1 MITLENERFTAT
13 IGTKGGELHSLFN
26 KELNLEY
33 IWNGDPTHW
42 PRHTPVLFPI
52 VGGLK
57 DDSFIYEGQEYSLI
71 KHGFARDMDFEVEE
85 STATTAT
92 FLLKSND
99 ETLKSYP
106 FHFEL
111 RHIYRLEGNSIT
123 QTYEVKN
130 PTVSQMFFSLG
141 AHPAFKVPLVENT
154 GYTDYYLQFEKAEN
168 SLRWTL
174 DGNILVEPV
183 PYFQNQD
190 KLPLKHDLFY
200 DDAVIFKDLKSETI
214 SIRSDKTPHGLHYHF
229 AGFPY
234 MGIWAAK
241 DAPFVCIEPWC
252 GIPDSATHDKKLEHK
267 EGIIELPPLEKWS
280 KSLTIEAF

>member
-1 MITLENERFTAT
+1 MITLENEGFVAS
-13 IGTKGGELHSLFN
+13 IDTKGGELHSFFSKTN
-26 KELNLEY
+26 GLEY
-33 IWNGDPTHW
+33 LWNGDPEYW

-57 DDSFIYEGQEYSLI
+57 DDSFFYNGQEYSLI

-85 STATTAT
+85 VSATAVT
-92 FLLKSND
+92 LVLKSND

-111 RHIYRLEGNSIT
+111 RHIYQLDDNRIT
-123 QTYEVKN
+123 LTYEVKN
-130 PTVSQMFFSLG
+130 PSVTEMFFSLG
-141 AHPAFKVPLVENT
+141 AHPAFKVPLLEGTN
-154 GYTDYYLQFEKAEN
+154 YTDYYLEFEKKET
-168 SLRWTL
+168 SSQWKI
-174 DGNILVEPV
+174 DGNLIAEPV
-183 PYFQNQD
+183 PFLNNED

-200 DDAVIFKDLKSETI
+200 QDAIVFKDLKSETI
-214 SIRSDKTPHGLHYHF
+214 TIRSDKTPHGLRYHF
-229 AGFPY
+229 KGFPY

-252 GIPDSATHDKKLEHK
+252 GIADSVNHDKNLENK

-280 KSLTIEAF
+280 KSTVMEIF